1 MKTILLSIALVGI
14 ASAGAVDSVA
24 FARYRADSTLAV
36 SLLKDAAHADTV
48 ALTRRIQAQTIWDLA
63 RQHLAQDTTR
73 K

>member
-1 MKTILLSIALVGI
+1 MKIVLLFLAFVGI
-14 ASAGAVDSVA
+14 ASASPADSVA
-24 FARYRADSTLAV
+24 FARYRADSALAA

-63 RQHLAQDTTR
+63 RQHLAQDTAR

>member
-1 MKTILLSIALVGI
+1 MKNILLSFAFVGI
-14 ASAGAVDSVA
+14 ASAGPVDSAA

-36 SLLKDAAHADTV
+36 GLLKDAAHADTV

-63 RQHLAQDTTR
+63 RQHLTQDTAR